1 MRSPKE
7 NPLNDESLA
16 AESDQGAD
24 DATALPSRLSRYSKA
39 HHRAVEMAHYAAAHD
54 EVKIS
59 AKLEGCGTHLL
70 FRHYYTVDKVRLHA
84 AYFCKKHLLCPL
96 CAIRRGAK
104 MVKAYMDRLQVILAQ
119 NPNLKPYLVTLTVKD
134 GEDLGERFKHLSRS
148 VQMLHKARVTPR
160 MYSEACKADGAVWS
174 YEFKRGQNSGL
185 WHPHVHAV
193 WLCETPPD
201 QEALSQQ
208 WKAITK
214 DSFIVDVR
222 PFHEGQ
228 DVLNG
233 FLEVF
238 KYAVKFS
245 DLPLADN
252 WHGFQTLAGKR
263 LIASFGSFRGIEVPE
278 ELTDEGLDDLPYV
291 EMMYRFIYGV
301 GYSLAGVTTP
311 ADKSVQQHRPTG
323 QRPALVDPR
332 PYRSIHLRQLQGKY
346 GTGSAVDQPRSMQ
359 SQGRN
364 RRPQPDQREGPGEDS
379 GVANP

>member
-1 MRSPKE
+1 MRNPKE
-7 NPLNDESLA
+7 NPLIDESLA
-16 AESDQGAD
+16 AESIQGAD

-39 HHRAVEMAHYAAAHD
+39 HHRAVEMAHYAAERG
-54 EVKIS
+54 EVKLS
-59 AKLEGCGTHLL
+59 AKLEGCGNHLL

-104 MVKAYMDRLQVILAQ
+104 MLRSYMDRLQVILAEK
-119 NPNLKPYLVTLTVKD
+119 PRLKPYLVTLTVKD
-134 GEDLGERFKHLSRS
+134 GADLSERFSHLFRS
-148 VQMLHKARVTPR
+148 VQRLHKCRTGKGQ
-160 MYSEACKADGAVWS
+160 YSEACKADGAVWS
-174 YEFKRGQNSGL
+174 YEFKRGENSGL

-201 QEALSQQ
+201 QAALSAQ

-222 PFHEGQ
+222 PFHEHQ
-228 DVLNG
+228 DVVNG

-245 DLPLADN
+245 DLPLDDN
-252 WHGFQTLAGKR
+252 WHGFKALAGKR
-263 LIASFGSFRGIEVPE
+263 LIASFGAFRGIDVPE
-278 ELTDEGLDDLPYV
+278 EMTDEGLDDLPFV
-291 EMMYRFIYGV
+291 EMLYRFVFGA
-301 GYSLAGVTTP
+301 GYSLATVTKAGETP
-311 ADKSVQQHRPTG
+311 APKKRPTG
-323 QRPALVDPR
+323 QRPALVETR
-332 PYRSIHLRQLQGKY
+332 PYRSLHLRQLQGKY

-379 GVANP
+379 GEANP

>member
-7 NPLNDESLA
+7 NPLVDDALAGES
-16 AESDQGAD
+16 SQGAD
-24 DATALPSRLSRYSKA
+24 DATALPNRLSRYSKA

-54 EVKIS
+54 EVKLS
-59 AKLEGCGTHLL
+59 AKLEGCGSRLL

-104 MVKAYMDRLQVILAQ
+104 MVKAYMDRLQVILADK
-119 NPNLKPYLVTLTVKD
+119 PTLKPYLVTLTVKD
-134 GEDLGERFKHLSRS
+134 GEDLAERFKHLSRS
-148 VQMLHKARVTPR
+148 VQLLHKARVTPR

-174 YEFKRGQNSGL
+174 YEFKRGKNSGL

-201 QEALSQQ
+201 QDALASQ
-208 WKAITK
+208 WKAITG
-214 DSFIVDVR
+214 DSHIVDVR

-228 DVLNG
+228 DVVEG

-245 DLPLADN
+245 DLPLDDN
-252 WHGFQTLAGKR
+252 WQGYQTLAGKR
-263 LIASFGSFRGIEVPE
+263 LIASFGVFRGVDVPE

-291 EMMYRFIYGV
+291 ELMYRFVYGV
-301 GYSLAGVTTP
+301 GYSFVGTAGP
-311 ADKSVQQHRPTG
+311 NERPEKEKRPTG
-323 QRPALVDPR
+323 PRPALVETR
-332 PYRSIHLRQLQGKY
+332 PYRSLHLRQLQGKY
-346 GTGSAVDQPRSMQ
+346 GMGSTVDQPKSVQ

-379 GVANP
+379 GAANP